1 MYETAANVQSRKER
15 TFRKCVRKKFS
26 QRTTM
31 IPTRRAVCC
40 GLNTPK
46 SLYQSRFFASGNE
59 TKRASVRR
67 RTFSGIQPTGIP
79 HLGNYLGALVH
90 WVRLQNDPQSA
101 AEGASTSLELAVRA
115 EKPIYCVVDLH
126 ALTVP
131 QDPKALRRNTLEMA
145 ASLLAVGI
153 DPARS
158 ILYRQSKV

>member
-1 MYETAANVQSRKER
+1 MYSREKRACLKVDDARVRSANDN
-15 TFRKCVRKKFS
+15 
-26 QRTTM
+26 M
-31 IPTRRAVCC
+31 IPVRRFC

-46 SLYQSRFFASGNE
+46 SLYLSRSYATANE
-59 TKRASVRR
+59 SKRPTVRR

-90 WVRLQNDPQSA
+90 WVRLQNDPQPST
-101 AEGASTSLELAVRA
+101 EGTSMPLEPAQKS
-115 EKPIYCVVDLH
+115 EKPVYCVVDLH

-158 ILYRQSKV
+158 ILYRQSKVCSATG